1 MLFSRSLQNAAVA
14 LVAVSAMSFAPD
26 LLAANKLYD
35 MNQMMDQGN
44 PLDVRQ
50 VPQAVP
56 PQPAKAPQSAQPSD
70 SRFGSQLYDMDRMLN
85 EQNPFD
91 RSPAQP
97 PLSTQRQSAQSAPMA
112 APIEVAQTPNAP
124 PSPAPTSTRDT
135 AKPAAGSDPGF
146 PNLDDEYDPA
156 QLGGGDVDG
165 RDPLEPMNR
174 AIFGFNEFVYEYL
187 LTPAARGY
195 NKVVPE
201 LARESL
207 SNTISN
213 LKAPVTLANDILQLE
228 VKRAGTTITRFVIN
242 STLGFFGLMDP
253 ASELGFSKHSEDFG
267 QTLGSYGVGE
277 GFYLVLPL
285 LGPSNPRDAV
295 GKLLVDGYFD
305 PLGYYLD
312 NTDNENWGYVR
323 SGVSGFDEY
332 AGIVDDLDNLRQTSV
347 DFYGA
352 LRSLYRQRREAEIRN
367 REQGAVPAL
376 GGR

>member
-1 MLFSRSLQNAAVA
+1 MSILRSFQCGALALFAVA
-14 LVAVSAMSFAPD
+14 GVSYATASQ
-26 LLAANKLYD
+26 AANKLYD
-35 MNQMMDQGN
+35 MNHLMNQGN
-44 PLDVRQ
+44 PLDVHQ
-50 VPQAVP
+50 VPQTV
-56 PQPAKAPQSAQPSD
+56 PQPARTPQSGQPSD

-91 RSPAQP
+91 RSPPQP
-97 PLSTQRQSAQSAPMA
+97 PLASQRQSAQPSPL
-112 APIEVAQTPNAP
+112 EVAQTPNPP
-124 PSPAPTSTRDT
+124 PSPAPKLGSSST
-135 AKPAAGSDPGF
+135 PAAGNDPAF
-146 PNLDDEYDPA
+146 PDLDEEYDPG
-156 QLGGGDVDG
+156 QLGADVDG
-165 RDPLEPMNR
+165 RDPLEPVNR

-195 NKVVPE
+195 NRFVPE
-201 LARESL
+201 FARDSL

-213 LKAPVTLANDILQLE
+213 LKGPVTLANDILQLE
-228 VKRAGTTITRFVIN
+228 ASRAGTTFVRFVIN
-242 STLGFFGLMDP
+242 STLGFFGILDP

-267 QTLGSYGVGE
+267 QTMGSYGVGE

-305 PLGYYLD
+305 PFGYYLS

-323 SGVSGFDEY
+323 SGVSGFSEY

>member
-1 MLFSRSLQNAAVA
+1 MLFSRSLQNAALA
-14 LVAVSAMSFAPD
+14 LVAVSAVSFAPD

-50 VPQAVP
+50 VPQSAQ
-56 PQPAKAPQSAQPSD
+56 PQPARAPQPAQPGD
-70 SRFGSQLYDMDRMLN
+70 SRFGSQLYDMDRMLK

-97 PLSTQRQSAQSAPMA
+97 PLSAQRQSAAPMA
-112 APIEVAQTPNAP
+112 APIEIAQTPNAP
-124 PSPAPTSTRDT
+124 PSPAPISST
-135 AKPAAGSDPGF
+135 AKPAVGSDPGF
-146 PNLDDEYDPA
+146 PNLDDEYDPG

-165 RDPLEPMNR
+165 RDPLEPLNR

-187 LTPAARGY
+187 LTPSARTY
-195 NKVVPE
+195 NKYVPE

-207 SNTISN
+207 SNTINN
-213 LKAPVTLANDILQLE
+213 LKGPVTLANDILQLE
-228 VKRAGTTITRFVIN
+228 AKRAGITIARFVIN
-242 STLGFFGLMDP
+242 SILGFFGMMDP
-253 ASELGFSKHSEDFG
+253 ATELGLARHSEDFG

-285 LGPSNPRDAV
+285 LGPSNPRDAI

-352 LRSLYRQRREAEIRN
+352 LRSLYRQRREAEIKN
-367 REQGAVPAL
+367 REQGAVPAI

>member
-1 MLFSRSLQNAAVA
+1 MLFSRSLQNAALA
-14 LVAVSAMSFAPD
+14 LVAMSAMSFAPD
-26 LLAANKLYD
+26 LQAANKLYD
-35 MNQMMDQGN
+35 MSRMMDQGN

-50 VPQAVP
+50 VPQTV
-56 PQPAKAPQSAQPSD
+56 PQPARAPQAAQPAD

-91 RSPAQP
+91 HSPAQP
-97 PLSTQRQSAQSAPMA
+97 PLSSQRQAVQPVQA
-112 APIEVAQTPNAP
+112 APIEVAQTPNPP
-124 PSPAPTSTRDT
+124 PSPAPTSTSG
-135 AKPAAGSDPGF
+135 AGSEPEF
-146 PNLDDEYDPA
+146 PNLDEEYDP
-156 QLGGGDVDG
+156 GEMGGDIDG
-165 RDPLEPMNR
+165 RDPLEPINR

-187 LTPAARGY
+187 LTPSARTY
-195 NKVVPE
+195 NKYVPE
-201 LARESL
+201 LARDSL
-207 SNTISN
+207 SNTIDN
-213 LKAPVTLANDILQLE
+213 LKSPVTLANDILQLE
-228 VKRAGTTITRFVIN
+228 AKRAGTTIARFVIN
-242 STLGFFGLMDP
+242 STLGFFGLFDP
-253 ASELGFSKHSEDFG
+253 ASELGFAEHSEDFG
-267 QTLGSYGVGE
+267 QTMGSYGVGE

-285 LGPSNPRDAV
+285 LGPSNPRDAI

-367 REQGAVPAL
+367 REQGAIPAL